1 MKRAAIVVAMVGGLM
16 LGLQATALAAERSG
30 TSTAPD
36 WQHVQLWGDWC
47 NFDADTAKGHS
58 APQSYFA
65 TTRTDWSV
73 DDDGVVRQEVTQVG
87 FMTTEGVRRSFR
99 STLTTSGPPS
109 AYLTPAP
116 LRAGADFLA
125 PRFFDESL
133 DVEYEWTVPG
143 YYSFEYHNVAGDGAS
158 ATYGPTFC
166 R

>member
-1 MKRAAIVVAMVGGLM
+1 MRRAAIVVAMVGGLM
-16 LGLQATALAAERSG
+16 LVLQAAALAAERSG

-47 NFDADTAKGHS
+47 NFDSDTAVGHS

-65 TTRTDWSV
+65 TTRTVWSV

-87 FMTTEGVRRSFR
+87 FMTTEGVRRPFR
-99 STLTTSGPPS
+99 STLTTSGPAS

-116 LRAGADFLA
+116 LRTGDDFLA

-133 DVEYEWTVPG
+133 DVVYEWTVPG
-143 YYSFEYHNVAGDGAS
+143 YYSFEYHNVAGDGVE